1 MSPDRSALVSV
12 IVPVFNGERYVGE
25 ALQSALAQDYPSKE
39 IIVVDDGSTDGTP
52 QALSSFGRQ
61 LRVFRQSNA
70 GAAVARNAA
79 IAQARGKYLAFL
91 DADDLWLPHKL
102 TAQIAYLESH
112 PDIGMV
118 YSAWAEWHAD
128 AGGSFVAP
136 VSAHSAV
143 ELEIEHG
150 GSGWLYNQLLLDC
163 VIHTTTV
170 VIRADIAAQVGS
182 FDESLKR
189 GQDYDYWLRASR
201 ITPIHKLRAALSLYR
216 IHAQSITRRP
226 HAANY
231 GYLVIKKAL
240 DRGGPVGPDGTRTPA
255 RDINKVL
262 AGMWFGYGYAHYQG
276 GDPALA
282 RTAFRHCIGYRPF
295 WHSAWIYW
303 LRSWL
308 RRIAS
313 PLKSYSPPFSNNK

>member
-1 MSPDRSALVSV
+1 MSPGPSPLVSV
-12 IVPVFNGERYVGE
+12 IVPAFNGERYLGE
-25 ALQSALAQDYPSKE
+25 ALQSALAQDYPNKE
-39 IIVVDDGSTDGTP
+39 IIVVDDGSTDSTP
-52 QALSSFGRQ
+52 EILKGFGERI
-61 LRVFRQSNA
+61 RVFRQNNA

-79 IAQARGKYLAFL
+79 IARARGKYFAFL
-91 DADDLWLPHKL
+91 DADDLWLPQKL

-128 AGGSFVAP
+128 AGGRFAP
-136 VSAHSAV
+136 PAPQHRAI
-143 ELEIEHG
+143 EPEIEPG

-170 VIRADIAAQVGS
+170 VMRADLAARVGA
-182 FDESLKR
+182 FDETLRR

-201 ITPIHKLRAALSLYR
+201 ITPIHKLRAPLSLYR

-231 GYLVIKKAL
+231 GYLVIQKAL
-240 DRGGPVGPDGTRTPA
+240 DRWGPVGPDGTRTPA

-262 AGMWFGYGYAHYQG
+262 AGMWFGYGYAHYQA

-282 RTAFRHCIGYRPF
+282 RTAFRRCIAYRPF

-303 LRSWL
+303 LRSWV
-308 RRIAS
+308 S
-313 PLKSYSPPFSNNK
+313 